1 MAKPSA
7 LWDPVKQPRPPP
19 PSPFQQAHLCVTA
32 PLAPFFFLIICR
44 CENRNK
50 WRAQHPDP
58 FTAVRRGG
66 AAKHCCHRSIS
77 VPVYF
82 TGIPSDTSSNA
93 LKTLSSTPA
102 APRGVLLGIKPAQR
116 SSGGDTQSGFA
127 ASNERLARSACGR
140 LAQGT
145 LGLVCSEAARRR
157 SRANATP
164 PAADRSR
171 ANHCMCAGARAVGQ
185 TGAHQLLVTDQ
196 RRFTRE
202 TKAKVQS
209 EDRQLTAGP
218 TNGLLLHFC
227 FHSLPRP
234 PLSRRVFDQG
244 G

>member
-1 MAKPSA
+1 MAARPNTAVIAASA
-7 LWDPVKQPRPPP
+7 
-19 PSPFQQAHLCVTA
+19 SPF
-32 PLAPFFFLIICR
+32 
-44 CENRNK
+44 
-50 WRAQHPDP
+50 
-58 FTAVRRGG
+58 
-66 AAKHCCHRSIS
+66 IS
-77 VPVYF
+77 H
-82 TGIPSDTSSNA
+82 TSSNA
-93 LKTLSSTPA
+93 LKTLSSAPA

-145 LGLVCSEAARRR
+145 LGLVCSEAAQRR

-164 PAADRSR
+164 PAAGRSR
-171 ANHCMCAGARAVGQ
+171 ANHCMCA
-185 TGAHQLLVTDQ
+185 HQLLVTD
-196 RRFTRE
+196 RRRYTRE

-209 EDRQLTAGP
+209 EDRRLTAGP
-218 TNGLLLHFC
+218 TSGLLLHFC